1 MGLEAPGERDDE
13 EGGEGESRDSRNL
26 GPLCAWQQ
34 QHTMHTKKKGR
45 MREGK
50 DGRKVGWAKRF
61 LAPTIF
67 QPCVQRS
74 AEVEV
79 RGLVKFAPAL

>member
-34 QHTMHTKKKGR
+34 QHPIHAKKKGIL
-45 MREGK
+45 REGK
-50 DGRKVGWAKRF
+50 EGRKVGWMGEKISGTND
-61 LAPTIF
+61 LPTMRTEI
-67 QPCVQRS
+67 S
-74 AEVEV
+74 
-79 RGLVKFAPAL
+79 

>member
-34 QHTMHTKKKGR
+34 QHPIHAKKKGILS
-45 MREGK
+45 EGGEGRL
-50 DGRKVGWAKRF
+50 DGRKDFWHQRF
-61 LAPTIF
+61 PKHAYREQLKSRY
-67 QPCVQRS
+67 V
-74 AEVEV
+74 VW
-79 RGLVKFAPAL
+79 